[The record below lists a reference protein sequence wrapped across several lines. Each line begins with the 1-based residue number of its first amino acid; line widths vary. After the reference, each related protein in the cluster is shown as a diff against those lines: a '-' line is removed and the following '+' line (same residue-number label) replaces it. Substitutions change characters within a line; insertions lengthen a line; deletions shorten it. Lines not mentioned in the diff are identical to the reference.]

1 MTSIAT
7 TRKPLTHARQAETAK
22 PEEKTYSLNAGDGLF
37 LEVLPNGSKRWR
49 FRYSHAGKRKLISMG
64 LFPAVSLQDAKESR
78 DKANILVAQDK
89 DPSEVRQDEKATA
102 QLVAVNTFETIAR
115 EWLERQILAESTR
128 DKAGWLL
135 EFAFEV
141 FGHRAITEITPPMV
155 LTACR
160 KEEAKGHYETAR
172 RIKSK
177 CSQVFRYAVATGR
190 LERDPTPDL
199 RGALIPPQTKHR
211 AAITDI
217 KSIPQLLRDIDKYHG
232 DINTR
237 CALKLSPLVF
247 IRPIEL
253 RAALWADIDFEAA
266 EWRYTPPKTRNQTK
280 LELIVPLAK
289 QSLEILKELYA
300 VNGHTPFV
308 FYSQAAS
315 KNKIMS
321 EGTVLQ
327 ALRRMGYGKD
337 EMSGHG
343 FRALAKTT
351 LKERL
356 KFSEEL
362 TELQLGHRIKNI
374 HGTAYDRASFLDE
387 RKIMMQVWA
396 DYLDN
401 LRSES
406 NIITFPKVA
415 GS

>member
-1 MTSIAT
+1 MTSIVII
-7 TRKPLTHARQAETAK
+7 RKPLTHARQAETAK

-49 FRYSHAGKRKLISMG
+49 FRYSHGGKRKLISMG
-64 LFPAVSLQDAKESR
+64 VFPAVGLQDAKVSR
-78 DKANILVAQDK
+78 DKANTLVAQGK
-89 DPSEVRQDEKATA
+89 DPSEVRQDEKATS
-102 QLVAVNTFETIAR
+102 QLASMNTFKAIAL

-128 DKAGWLL
+128 EKARWLL

-141 FGHRAITEITPPMV
+141 FGHRAITDITPPMV
-155 LTACR
+155 LMACR

-199 RGALIPPQTKHR
+199 RGALIPPQTTHR

-217 KSIPQLLRDIDKYHG
+217 KSIPQLLRDIDQYHG
-232 DINTR
+232 DVNTR
-237 CALKLSPLVF
+237 CALKLAPLVF

-280 LELIVPLAK
+280 LELIVPLAR

-300 VNGHTPFV
+300 INGHTPYV
-308 FYSQAAS
+308 FYSQAA
-315 KNKIMS
+315 KKHKFMS

-327 ALRRMGYGKD
+327 ALRRMGYGKE

-374 HGTAYDRASFLDE
+374 HGTAYDRTSFLDE
-387 RKIMMQVWA
+387 RKEMMQVWA
-396 DYLDN
+396 DYLDE
-401 LRSES
+401 LRAGK
-406 NIITFPKVA
+406 IVQFPKMA
-415 GS
+415 G